1 MVLCTCGTGVRT
13 DDVAVRTDDVAV
25 TWQVTWML
33 TGWDTVAGHGGG
45 WADVVGELA
54 VTLA

>member
-1 MVLCTCGTGVRT
+1 M
-13 DDVAVRTDDVAV
+13 AVRTDDVAV